1 VVLSG
6 AGRRIVWRR
15 QALRLPAFLTMASPS
30 TSDAWLDKIPEAA
43 RPYTRQLLNTHPLRL
58 TLAKNRNTRLGDYRP
73 PGPDG
78 RHRISVNATLNPYSF
93 LLTLIHEY
101 AHLLVYLSHGNRV
114 APHGTEWKQQ
124 FSAIMLPLL
133 TEGVYPE
140 PLLRVLRQHM
150 RNPDASSLTDRVLVA
165 ALRAFDPAELQT
177 DWPLLSELPEG
188 SHFRLP
194 NGMEFHK
201 GALRRSRIACV
212 RLDNQRLYL
221 VHPLVRVEA
230 L

>member
-1 VVLSG
+1 MAALS
-6 AGRRIVWRR
+6 
-15 QALRLPAFLTMASPS
+15 S
-30 TSDAWLDKIPEAA
+30 TDAWLEKIPEAA
-43 RPYTRQLLNTHPLRL
+43 RPYTRQLLHSHPLRL

-73 PGPDG
+73 PGKDG

-101 AHLLVYLSHGNRV
+101 AHLLVHLSHGNRV

-124 FSAIMLPLL
+124 FSTIMQPLL
-133 TEGVYPE
+133 HETVYPE
-140 PLLRVLRQHM
+140 PLLSVLRLHM
-150 RNPDASSLTDRVLVA
+150 RNPDASSLTDRALVA
-165 ALRAFDPAELQT
+165 ALRAFDPVDQQT

-188 SHFRLP
+188 SRFRLS
-194 NGMEFHK
+194 NGMEFCK

-221 VHPLVRVEA
+221 VHPLVRVKA